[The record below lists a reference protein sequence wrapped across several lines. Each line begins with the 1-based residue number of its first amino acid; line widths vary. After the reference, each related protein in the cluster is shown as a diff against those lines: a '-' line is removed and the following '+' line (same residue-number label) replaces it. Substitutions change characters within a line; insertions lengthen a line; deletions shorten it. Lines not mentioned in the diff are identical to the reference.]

1 MCAYEVKSLKKRC
14 HEVLNQD
21 RIDLTL
27 KQSKAQAITTVGANV
42 PGRLH
47 EEAAVPMKREGQQRV
62 LRKVDTKLHDFSDYY
77 PTLAEASG
85 EILVVIGAGTAA
97 LTYLYTETFS
107 ETIKHIV
114 ILGDQGY
121 WAKASHRLAQ
131 PHHILALP
139 NEKSYPFIDPANH
152 DLERK
157 VQPHQHASA
166 YVHSTAYQARLEK
179 LRSDTYE
186 RLQDLGIQVIAV
198 REAWV
203 EAIGQKVRGQYS
215 LRIKGLE
222 KPVMADKLIL
232 ATGAGPARTLPK
244 QLAESLYHSS
254 AKCLGDHPDQIQD
267 EMARRVLNYTDILSE
282 NAERVLEKR
291 VLVYGG
297 GATAAW
303 AMEVTE
309 LNAVPVGWVAKSGFD
324 DAEKAGPRV
333 EAIIKRTR
341 IIQSHALITNIIL
354 DHTENGFCL
363 KVTIE
368 NQRTNKCDDYHIDYL
383 VNCIGQEAYGPDG
396 LPDIIAPGICQTLT
410 PLLDINDMNGT
421 GQFSKIGWQSEDRR
435 FVILG
440 SAQATYYRKDFKT
453 PSYPSVSDFIP
464 RSGQV
469 PITIGGTVSSVLA
482 LTNYM
487 PFSQDMKSLDIRWL
501 SLNIHILNA
510 TQLAAYF
517 TICFKDAPAEDINK
531 AVQAYINARAHTE
544 FGLSKSDLTSF
555 FRHFFKDYLENAD
568 PKFLSNDIDP
578 AQLGLEPID
587 EPRCSE
593 RLRLLGFWQSTEG
606 AASSNASKG
615 VSLAPGDEDEQPLVR
630 KRKPPLS

>member
-1 MCAYEVKSLKKRC
+1 MREYKVKSLKERC

-27 KQSKAQAITTVGANV
+27 KKSKPQAITAVDASMPV
-42 PGRLH
+42 PLKD
-47 EEAAVPMKREGQQRV
+47 EAGVPMRREGEQRV
-62 LRKVDTKLHDFSDYY
+62 SRKVETTLSDFSDSY
-77 PTLAEASG
+77 PTIAQANG
-85 EILVVIGAGTAA
+85 EILVVIGGGTAA

-107 ETIKHIV
+107 ENIKHII
-114 ILGDQGY
+114 ILGDHGY

-139 NEKSYPFIDPANH
+139 NEKSHPFIDPAKH
-152 DLERK
+152 DLERQ
-157 VQPHQHASA
+157 VHPHQHHSA

-186 RLQDLGIQVIAV
+186 RLKDLGIQVTAV

-203 EAIGQKVRGQYS
+203 EAIGQKVSGQYS
-215 LRIKGLE
+215 LRIKGL
-222 KPVMADKLIL
+222 KRLVMADKLVL
-232 ATGAGPARTLPK
+232 ATGAGPARKLP
-244 QLAESLYHSS
+244 QELRESLYHSS
-254 AKCLGDHPDQIQD
+254 VTFFGEDPEKIQD
-267 EMARRVLNYTDILSE
+267 EMALRVLNYTDILSE

-354 DHTENGFCL
+354 DHDENGFCL

-368 NQRTNKCDDYHIDYL
+368 NQRTSKCNDYHIDYL
-383 VNCIGQEAYGPDG
+383 VNCIGQEAYGTDG

-421 GQFSKIGWQSEDRR
+421 GQLSKIGWQSDDRR

-440 SAQATYYRKDFKT
+440 SAQATYYRKDLKT
-453 PSYPSVSDFIP
+453 PSYSSVSDFIP

-487 PFSQDMKSLDIRWL
+487 PFSQDTKNLDIKWL

-517 TICFKDAPAEDINK
+517 TICFKDTPAAEINTAVK
-531 AVQAYINARAHTE
+531 AFISARAETE
-544 FGLSKSDLTSF
+544 FGLSQEDLSRF
-555 FRHFFKDYLENAD
+555 FRHFFKDFLENAD

-578 AQLGLEPID
+578 AKLGLKPVD
-587 EPRCSE
+587 EPKRPE
-593 RLRLLGFWQSTEG
+593 RLPRFWQLTEKG
-606 AASSNASKG
+606 ATSSSASIRELG
-615 VSLAPGDEDEQPLVR
+615 YEDEYMVKAKHPH
-630 KRKPPLS
+630 KPPLQ